1 MDGKYVCI
9 CLCGLLCF
17 SLLDADCPYKE
28 CQCFSTSISCMYL
41 GLTALPV
48 LNKTFTNFTSLSLDE
63 NHITTIPAGS
73 LPSNLTDL
81 SFIDNPLTTIDD
93 TAFDGSKY
101 TLQRLTLSNARL
113 TRIPDAFSH
122 LRNLQ
127 EFHIIGVP
135 IADWN
140 VEAMK
145 TVGSTLQTLYIER
158 VPFTSS
164 PNWLQYFSCL
174 TEIDILSSLLK
185 EIPDNAMD
193 LLTNTITYIN
203 VYNNSITEVPKAIS
217 HITSLLSLYL
227 SDNKISNTTF
237 LPPLSKLKL
246 LSLDGNR
253 IYNATQL
260 SSSLRPYA
268 ESMMQFDISSNQ
280 LSSLPDLSFLTNVQ
294 GISFDDNKLSDS
306 NSGAMPSNLYSLD
319 LQNNFLPRIPGIMAN
334 LQSITDLSLPKNY
347 ITMIQGTDFPPKTT
361 YVELGFNHITE
372 LTENSFPQH
381 SVIEYLS
388 LNNNPIS
395 KISPSAFINLQQLS
409 ELDLQ
414 STHLTRMPV
423 ALSSLV
429 NLFNLDFINIAS
441 LVCSCT
447 ERSLQDWVKARGP
460 QVINGNCGQI
470 SIYEFF
476 TILSPGCP
484 TD

>member
-1 MDGKYVCI
+1 MKHPYFI
-9 CLCGLLCF
+9 FEILTYTLYLTLCHL
-17 SLLDADCPYKE
+17 
-28 CQCFSTSISCMYL
+28 YL
-41 GLTALPV
+41 Q
-48 LNKTFTNFTSLSLDE
+48 E
-63 NHITTIPAGS
+63 NQITTIRAGS
-73 LPSNLTDL
+73 LPSNLTDISL
-81 SFIDNPLTTIDD
+81 IDNPLTTIDD

-101 TLQRLTLSNARL
+101 TLQRLTISNARF

-135 IADWN
+135 LADWN
-140 VEAMK
+140 EEAMK
-145 TVGSTLQTLYIER
+145 NIGPTLQTLYIER
-158 VPFTSS
+158 VPFTSP

-174 TEIDILSSLLK
+174 IEIDILSSVLK

-193 LLTNTITYIN
+193 LLVNTTQYFN

-217 HITSLLSLYL
+217 HMTSLLSLFL
-227 SDNKISNTTF
+227 SDNKISNTTY

-260 SSSLRPYA
+260 SSTVRPYA
-268 ESMMQFDISSNQ
+268 ESLVQFDINSNQ
-280 LSSLPDLSFLTNVQ
+280 LSSLPDLSFLTQV
-294 GISFDDNKLSDS
+294 GSLSFYDNKLSDS
-306 NSGAMPSNLYSLD
+306 YSGAMPSNLYSLE
-319 LQNNFLPRIPGIMAN
+319 LKNNFLPRIPQIMSG
-334 LQSITDLSLPKNY
+334 LHSITDLSLPTNY

-361 YVELGFNHITE
+361 YVELGFNHLTD
-372 LTENSFPQH
+372 LTENSFPEN

-414 STHLTRMPV
+414 STQLTRMPV

-429 NLFNLDFINIAS
+429 NLLKLDFTNIAS

-447 ERSLQDWVKARGP
+447 EKSLQGWVAARGAE
-460 QVINGNCGQI
+460 VVNGNCGQI
-470 SIYEFF
+470 TIYEFF

>member
-1 MDGKYVCI
+1 MK
-9 CLCGLLCF
+9 
-17 SLLDADCPYKE
+17 
-28 CQCFSTSISCMYL
+28 
-41 GLTALPV
+41 
-48 LNKTFTNFTSLSLDE
+48 N
-63 NHITTIPAGS
+63 
-73 LPSNLTDL
+73 
-81 SFIDNPLTTIDD
+81 
-93 TAFDGSKY
+93 
-101 TLQRLTLSNARL
+101 
-113 TRIPDAFSH
+113 
-122 LRNLQ
+122 
-127 EFHIIGVP
+127 IGP
-135 IADWN
+135 
-140 VEAMK
+140 
-145 TVGSTLQTLYIER
+145 TLQTLYIER
-158 VPFTSS
+158 VPFTSP

-174 TEIDILSSLLK
+174 IEIDILSSVLK

-193 LLTNTITYIN
+193 LLVNTTQYLN

-217 HITSLLSLYL
+217 HLTSLLSLFL

-260 SSSLRPYA
+260 SSSVRPYA
-268 ESMMQFDISSNQ
+268 ESLMQFDINSNQ
-280 LSSLPDLSFLTNVQ
+280 LSSLPDLSFLTQVESL
-294 GISFDDNKLSDS
+294 SFDDNKLSDS

-319 LQNNFLPRIPGIMAN
+319 LQNNFLPRIPRIMSG
-334 LQSITDLSLPKNY
+334 LQSITDLSLPTNY

-361 YVELGFNHITE
+361 YVELGFNHITD
-372 LTENSFPQH
+372 LTENSFPEN

-395 KISPSAFINLQQLS
+395 KISASAFINLQQLS

-414 STHLTRMPV
+414 STQLTRMPV

-429 NLFNLDFINIAS
+429 KLFKLDFTNIAS

-447 ERSLQDWVKARGP
+447 EKSLQGWVAARGP
-460 QVINGNCGQI
+460 EVVNGNCGQI
-470 SIYEFF
+470 TIYEFF

>member
-1 MDGKYVCI
+1 MCHY
-9 CLCGLLCF
+9 
-17 SLLDADCPYKE
+17 
-28 CQCFSTSISCMYL
+28 YL
-41 GLTALPV
+41 Q
-48 LNKTFTNFTSLSLDE
+48 E
-63 NHITTIPAGS
+63 NQITTIRAGS
-73 LPSNLTDL
+73 LPSNLTDVSL
-81 SFIDNPLTTIDD
+81 IDNPLTTIDD

-101 TLQRLTLSNARL
+101 TLQRLTISNARF

-127 EFHIIGVP
+127 AFHIIGVP
-135 IADWN
+135 LADWN
-140 VEAMK
+140 EEAMK
-145 TVGSTLQTLYIER
+145 NIGPTLQTLYIER
-158 VPFTSS
+158 VPFTSP

-174 TEIDILSSLLK
+174 IEIDILSSVLK

-193 LLTNTITYIN
+193 LLINTTQYFN

-217 HITSLLSLYL
+217 HLTSLLSLFL

-260 SSSLRPYA
+260 SSTVRPYA
-268 ESMMQFDISSNQ
+268 QSLMQFDINSNQ
-280 LSSLPDLSFLTNVQ
+280 LSSLPDLSFLTQVESL
-294 GISFDDNKLSDS
+294 SFDDNKLSDS

-319 LQNNFLPRIPGIMAN
+319 LQNNFLPRIPRIMSG
-334 LQSITDLSLPKNY
+334 LQSITDLSLPTNY

-361 YVELGFNHITE
+361 YVELGFNHITD
-372 LTENSFPQH
+372 LTENSFPEN

-395 KISPSAFINLQQLS
+395 KISASAFINLQQLS

-414 STHLTRMPV
+414 STQLTRMPV

-429 NLFNLDFINIAS
+429 KLFKLDFTNIAS

-447 ERSLQDWVKARGP
+447 EKSLQGWVAARGP
-460 QVINGNCGQI
+460 EVVNGNCGQI
-470 SIYEFF
+470 TIYEFF